1 MENAL
6 GWSCCAAYHAL
17 LPCHGRDG
25 FLNSDKNPDLVG
37 ATFADIG
44 RMRNTTPFDAALD
57 LMLEEGELMNGLMW
71 TSHRFDDSDIEL

>member
-6 GWSCCAAYHAL
+6 GWSCCVAYHAL

-71 TSHRFDDSDIEL
+71 TSHSFDDSDIEL